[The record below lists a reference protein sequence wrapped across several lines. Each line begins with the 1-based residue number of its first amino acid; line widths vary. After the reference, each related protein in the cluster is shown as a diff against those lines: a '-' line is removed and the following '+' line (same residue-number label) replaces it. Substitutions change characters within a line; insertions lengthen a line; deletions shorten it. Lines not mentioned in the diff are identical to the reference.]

1 MKTSVLVISNFSVRT
16 YIPLKLRLV
25 ATTVPFV
32 DIFKFYGL
40 KSSHPVAETAKLAII
55 HWLTRW
61 SHRDLALVHT

>member
-1 MKTSVLVISNFSVRT
+1 MKTSVLVISNFAVRT

-25 ATTVPFV
+25 ATVPFV

-40 KSSHPVAETAKLAII
+40 KSSQPVAETAELAII

-61 SHRDLALVHT
+61 SHGDLALIHI